1 VSRIQKVLERARQQ
15 KSSIASVDEPESL
28 SKSARRRRLQ
38 VKPHLSQGDG
48 PRLSELNISHLSA
61 SAAAVRQNRVITGI
75 RDRQSGVINCYKML
89 RTKVLRRLVA
99 NQVQVLAVTS
109 TSQGEGKSLTA
120 LNLALSISQDP
131 NFDVVLVDA
140 DLRSPSLHKILG
152 IEPKMG
158 LCEYLAGSANLE
170 DILVSLEESGIGL
183 IPNTHPVENSA
194 ESLTGARMSELMD
207 SLGGLSPS
215 VIVIVDMP
223 PLIVDDVLAFA
234 PFIDAMLL
242 VFRAGVTSRADVAAA
257 KEITTDLPVLGCVL
271 NGAEG
276 PKHSVYY

>member
-1 VSRIQKVLERARQQ
+1 VSRIQKVLESARQK
-15 KSSIASVDEPESL
+15 KSSIASIDEPDSL
-28 SKSARRRRLQ
+28 SAAARRRRLQ
-38 VKPHLSQGDG
+38 VKPHLNPGGGS
-48 PRLSELNISHLSA
+48 RLSELDVSHVSA
-61 SAAAVRQNRVITGI
+61 SAAAVRENRVITGLL
-75 RDRQSGVINCYKML
+75 DRQQGVIDGYKML
-89 RTKVLRRLVA
+89 RTKMLRRLVA
-99 NQVQVLAVTS
+99 SQVRVLAVTS

-131 NFDVVLVDA
+131 NFDVILVDA
-140 DLRSPSLHKILG
+140 DLRSPSVHKILG

-170 DILVSLEESGIGL
+170 DVLISLEESGIGL
-183 IPNTHPVENSA
+183 IPNIHPVENSA
-194 ESLTGARMSELMD
+194 ESLTGPRMRELMD

-223 PLIVDDVLAFA
+223 PLVVDDVLAFA

-242 VFRAGVTSRADVAAA
+242 VFRAGVTRRADVAAA
-257 KEITTDLPVLGCVL
+257 KEMTTDLPVLGCIL

-276 PKHSVYY
+276 ARNSAYY

>member
-1 VSRIQKVLERARQQ
+1 
-15 KSSIASVDEPESL
+15 
-28 SKSARRRRLQ
+28 
-38 VKPHLSQGDG
+38 
-48 PRLSELNISHLSA
+48 
-61 SAAAVRQNRVITGI
+61 
-75 RDRQSGVINCYKML
+75 ML

-131 NFDVVLVDA
+131 NFDVILVDA

-152 IEPKMG
+152 IEPKTG

-194 ESLTGARMSELMD
+194 ESLTGSRMSELMD
-207 SLGGLSPS
+207 SLGGLSSS

-271 NGAEG
+271 NGAES
-276 PKHSVYY
+276 PKHNVYY

>member
-1 VSRIQKVLERARQQ
+1 VSRIQKVLERARQH
-15 KSSIASVDEPESL
+15 KSSIASVDEPDSL
-28 SKSARRRRLQ
+28 SATTRRRKLQ
-38 VKPHLSQGDG
+38 VKPHLSQGGG
-48 PRLSELNISHLSA
+48 PRLSELNVSQLSA
-61 SAAAVRQNRVITGI
+61 SAAAVRENRVISGI

-89 RTKVLRRLVA
+89 RTKMLRRLVA
-99 NQVQVLAVTS
+99 SQVQVLAVTS

-131 NFDVVLVDA
+131 NFDVILVDA

-152 IEPKMG
+152 IKPKTG

-170 DILVSLEESGIGL
+170 DILVSLEGDGIGL
-183 IPNTHPVENSA
+183 IPNTQPVENSA
-194 ESLTGARMSELMD
+194 ESLTGPRMRELMD

-223 PLIVDDVLAFA
+223 PLVVDDVLAFA

-257 KEITTDLPVLGCVL
+257 KEITTDLPVLGCIL
-271 NGAEG
+271 NGAQG
-276 PKHSVYY
+276 ARNSVYY